1 MRCEY
6 LSLEKKIGEIT
17 VTLVAALD
25 RLSFAHETDRLRAHE
40 TDKVKLRAREGAQPT
55 VQIFIFLR

>member
-1 MRCEY
+1 M
-6 LSLEKKIGEIT
+6 GEIT

-40 TDKVKLRAREGAQPT
+40 TDKVKLRAREGAKPT

>member
-1 MRCEY
+1 MYYIILKEV
-6 LSLEKKIGEIT
+6 GEIT

-40 TDKVKLRAREGAQPT
+40 TDRLSFAHGKGPNQRSR
-55 VQIFIFLR
+55 FFF